1 MPGWLVVFW
10 VAVLVFGRGGRDP
23 SPSPEERLAFF
34 NGCFSPTPRAAAAAA
49 VLLLLSLS
57 PAHAARSAGCCAAS
71 RTRPGTIPRIGH
83 RRCALGHSPLVVS
96 RLLCLCLCDCRCRL
110 SLSFGCFH
118 LPATCQNVAPLE
130 FVRRESD
137 GGGGGIGYGDSTVLF
152 VPVCLE
158 AVAPDRLSELWH
170 TCLSVNG
177 RRVESWAQQQGAGR
191 RVIRGAALRTGSLES
206 VAPFDGSASPDASK
220 LPGASKRQQMAGLGR
235 PGPFICCKQPINRTW
250 NRDVICALAGQG
262 GVGWLLLRW
271 GSGF

>member
-10 VAVLVFGRGGRDP
+10 VAVLVFGRGGRGP
-23 SPSPEERLAFF
+23 RSLAGGEASFF
-34 NGCFSPTPRAAAAAA
+34 FYGCFSPTPRAAAAAA
-49 VLLLLSLS
+49 VLLLLSLL

-137 GGGGGIGYGDSTVLF
+137 GGGGGIGHGDSTVLF

-191 RVIRGAALRTGSLES
+191 RVLRGAALRTGSLES
-206 VAPFDGSASPDASK
+206 GALRRIGLARCIKTAGCEQAAANGR
-220 LPGASKRQQMAGLGR
+220 LGASR
-235 PGPFICCKQPINRTW
+235 PFY
-250 NRDVICALAGQG
+250 
-262 GVGWLLLRW
+262 LLQTADQ
-271 GSGF
+271 SNVES